1 VEKKR
6 RSQVGDG
13 KESAGGKKGRKNAS
27 KSQDD
32 PLAVSPMFDDS
43 DDDGFSGLV
52 IDIPSIP

>member
-27 KSQDD
+27 KSQDEETLYF
-32 PLAVSPMFDDS
+32 P
-43 DDDGFSGLV
+43 
-52 IDIPSIP
+52 DISFFMCHTEGVRTQTTFPGR